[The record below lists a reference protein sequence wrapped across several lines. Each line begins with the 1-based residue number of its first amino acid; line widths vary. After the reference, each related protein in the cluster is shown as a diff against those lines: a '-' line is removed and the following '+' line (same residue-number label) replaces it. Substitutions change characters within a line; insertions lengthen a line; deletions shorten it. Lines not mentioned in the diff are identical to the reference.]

1 MHMMDSVKPARTR
14 PVAHRTHDSF
24 TAARDELV
32 CSVMFPASSCLT
44 MEQAKVYPTL
54 RPSCG
59 ESNTTIGRSTTLFP
73 SKRTSATVGVSEI
86 VWPPPQPPL
95 PFAQVDSS
103 LFGLTIRRSLSS
115 RHRLQWVEKQG
126 TGKRL
131 EVTWYT
137 SCLAEYLILRPS
149 TREHSCVCLY
159 RFPRCR
165 VRDGTESAAYFAGPG
180 PVGGHVGCH
189 QGN

>member
-44 MEQAKVYPTL
+44 MEQAKV
-54 RPSCG
+54 
-59 ESNTTIGRSTTLFP
+59 TTLFP